1 MDAQF
6 CPEVR
11 SEPAR
16 AVAQIAG
23 VASALP
29 RHHVLQTDIAAV
41 AQRLFGGRSADF
53 PRLASVFDS
62 AGIEARHL
70 SAPLEWYLEPHS
82 WPEKNALYVACALEL
97 LEEAAWAALDR
108 AGLRPAD
115 VSALVVVSSTGIAT
129 PSLDAHLLERMPFR
143 RDVQRLPIFGLG
155 CAGGVLGL
163 ARAAALAEAAPGAN
177 VLLLVVELCSLTF
190 QYHDLSQANVVATAL
205 FGDGAAAVVLRA
217 GGGHGDL
224 PRLRAWGEH
233 SWPGSL
239 DVMGWRVEE
248 SGLGVIFAKSIPV
261 LVRRHMRAVTE
272 AFLARHGL
280 GLQDIAGFVC
290 HPGGRKVIEA
300 LRDAFGLEPEA
311 LSDAAA
317 VLRTCGN
324 MSAATVL
331 FVLERRLASAPSGP
345 HLMTAMGP
353 GFSAGF
359 NLLDL

>member
-1 MDAQF
+1 M
-6 CPEVR
+6 
-11 SEPAR
+11 
-16 AVAQIAG
+16 AQIAAL
-23 VASALP
+23 ASALP
-29 RHHVLQTDIAAV
+29 PHRVAQSEIAAV
-41 AQRLFGGRSADF
+41 AERLFGGRSADF
-53 PRLASVFDS
+53 PRLAGVFES
-62 AGIEARHL
+62 AGIETRHL
-70 SAPLEWYLEPHS
+70 SAPLDWYLEPHS
-82 WPEKNALYVACALEL
+82 WPEKNALYVARALDL
-97 LEEAAWAALDR
+97 LEEAAWKALDG

-115 VSALVVVSSTGIAT
+115 IAALVVVSSTGIAT

-143 RDVQRLPIFGLG
+143 RDVQRLPVFGLG

-163 ARAAALAEAAPGAN
+163 ARAAALAEAMPGAH

-190 QYHDLSQANVVATAL
+190 QYHDLSHANVVATAL
-205 FGDGAAAVVLRA
+205 FGDGAAAAVLRA

-233 SWPGSL
+233 SFPASL
-239 DVMGWRVEE
+239 DIMGWRVEE

-261 LVRRHMRAVTE
+261 LVRKRMREVAE

-280 GLQDIAGFVC
+280 GLGDIAGFVC

-300 LRDAFGLEPEA
+300 LTDAFALEPES

-317 VLRTCGN
+317 VLRACGN

-331 FVLERRLASAPSGP
+331 FVLERRLASAPEGP